1 MNFKYAIFDMDG
13 TLVDSMPA
21 WRHVEFDVIEKLC
34 NVEFSN
40 EEKEKLEYL
49 TFSGLLRE
57 AASLKN
63 ITIDYS
69 AVTEES
75 YALMTDRYLN
85 GEFEFKPYTKEYLA
99 FLKSKNI
106 GVAVATATRK
116 SLSVPFLKKIGLY
129 DYIDFV
135 FTTEED
141 AKIGKGKSSLV
152 YDMALEALDGTKE
165 EAVVFEDVLN
175 CMETC
180 KKNGYRVIAVH
191 DKYQKYTKDKILET
205 ADLFINTYK
214 ELME

>member
-1 MNFKYAIFDMDG
+1 VNFKYAIFDMDG

-21 WRHVEFDVIEKLC
+21 WRHVEFDVIEKLYG
-34 NVEFSN
+34 VKFSD

-49 TFSGLLRE
+49 TFSELLRE

-69 AVTEES
+69 AITEES
-75 YALMTDRYLN
+75 YALMTERYLN
-85 GEFEFKPYTKEYLA
+85 GQFEFKAYVKEFLA
-99 FLKSKNI
+99 FLKSKNVGI
-106 GVAVATATRK
+106 AVATATRK
-116 SLSVPFLKKIGLY
+116 SLSVPFLKEIGLY

-135 FTTEED
+135 FTTEDD
-141 AKIGKGKSSLV
+141 AKIGKSKSSLV
-152 YDMALEALDGTKE
+152 YDMALEALGGTKE

-175 CMETC
+175 CMKTC
-180 KKNGYRVIAVH
+180 KANGYQVIAVH

-205 ADLFINTYK
+205 ADFFINTYK